1 MRGCHSGHGFLEVM
15 AMKEKFL
22 QEVLY
27 LWTEHRGKFLGTVLG
42 VLFGLCV
49 LVFGFWRTFF
59 VLLCGSIGLFIGSRF
74 DRGDFLEELRDRI
87 PDRLQYWHRF

>member
-1 MRGCHSGHGFLEVM
+1 
-15 AMKEKFL
+15 MKEKFL

-27 LWTEHRGKFLGTVLG
+27 LWTEHRGKFLCTVLG

-59 VLLCGSIGLFIGSRF
+59 VLL
-74 DRGDFLEELRDRI
+74 
-87 PDRLQYWHRF
+87 

>member
-27 LWTEHRGKFLGTVLG
+27 LWTEHRGKFLDTVLG

-49 LVFGFWRTFF
+49 LVFGFWRTLF
-59 VLLCGSIGLFIGSRF
+59 VLLCGSIGLFIGSRL
-74 DRGDFLEELRDRI
+74 DRGDFLEELRDRL

>member
-27 LWTEHRGKFLGTVLG
+27 LWTEHRGKFLGTVLV
-42 VLFGLCV
+42 VLSGLCNFCFIH
-49 LVFGFWRTFF
+49 LPI
-59 VLLCGSIGLFIGSRF
+59 LLQDKGYDSMSMASSMSRF
-74 DRGDFLEELRDRI
+74 SF
-87 PDRLQYWHRF
+87 